1 MMTILPLLLIAKG
14 VVENLLL
21 SFYQR
26 VRLLAKGKSRTDLGG
41 CVKFDTPS
49 RQLVY
54 SSTCIQIII
63 FVD

>member
-26 VRLLAKGKSRTDLGG
+26 VRLLAKGKSRTDLGRWS
-41 CVKFDTPS
+41 KDAH
-49 RQLVY
+49 RLVDY
-54 SSTCIQIII
+54 SLPQS
-63 FVD
+63 